1 MKAEAKNKSTKERL
15 LEEKEAK
22 GGGVDLGKP
31 TSVDK
36 SSELNKTIKD
46 GDIALEETVYLATWK
61 DLNKEK
67 RKEHRKIET

>member
-1 MKAEAKNKSTKERL
+1 MSLHVKAEAKNKSTKERL

-46 GDIALEETVYLATWK
+46 GDIAP
-61 DLNKEK
+61 
-67 RKEHRKIET
+67 

>member
-46 GDIALEETVYLATWK
+46 GDIAPRPIWNNLSTW
-61 DLNKEK
+61 L
-67 RKEHRKIET
+67 HGKI